1 MANIVSEHEDGC
13 LRIRLS
19 SGTTNALTTAV
30 IQDLAQAVAE
40 ANRDARGAML
50 CGGDRFF
57 SNGVDL
63 DWALTQS
70 RAEIEEMFRALAGL
84 ILGMLESPLPI
95 VGAIKGH
102 AIGGAMAIYLACDYR
117 YAATGRVL
125 IGKPEVLLGVPNP
138 YYGDRL
144 LRFVAGDFVASDM
157 IYTGKLVRAEEGR
170 ALNLVHETGPKAEIE
185 ADGVATP
192 AVPARPRTGCV
203 PGIEAHA
210 ARQILCRPEG
220 ADALPHRPP
229 GGNLA
234 WRRRTGPPPRRR
246 GAARAP
252 TARRSL
258 TRISRHGRGPVP
270 PSRLGQHIKSY
281 AGFAGIK
288 WDKWD

>member
-1 MANIVSEHEDGC
+1 MATIVSEHEDGC

-30 IQDLAQAVAE
+30 IQDLAQAVEE
-40 ANRDARGAML
+40 ANRDAQGAML

-63 DWALTQS
+63 NWALTQS

-157 IYTGKLVRAEEGR
+157 IYTGKLVPAEEGR

-185 ADGVATP
+185 QMAWQRLLFLRDLAPAAFQESKRMRLGKFCADLREQMP
-192 AVPARPRTGCV
+192 SR
-203 PGIEAHA
+203 I
-210 ARQILCRPEG
+210 ARQVEIWHG
-220 ADALPHRPP
+220 ADAQARLRA
-229 GGNLA
+229 GAERLE
-234 WRRRTGPPPRRR
+234 RR
-246 GAARAP
+246 
-252 TARRSL
+252 
-258 TRISRHGRGPVP
+258 
-270 PSRLGQHIKSY
+270 QHE
-281 AGFAGIK
+281 
-288 WDKWD
+288 DR

>member
-13 LRIRLS
+13 LRIRLAC
-19 SGTTNALTTAV
+19 GTTNALTTAV

-40 ANRDARGAML
+40 ADRDAQGAML

-70 RAEIEEMFRALAGL
+70 RGEIEEMFRALAGL

-185 ADGVATP
+185 QMAWQRLLFLRDLAP
-192 AVPARPRTGCV
+192 DAFQE
-203 PGIEAHA
+203 IEAYA
-210 ARQILCRPEG
+210 ARQILRRPER

-229 GGNLA
+229 GGDLA
-234 WRRRTGPPPRRR
+234 WRRRAGPPPRRR
-246 GAARAP
+246 RAARAP

-258 TRISRHGRGPVP
+258 TRTSCHARGPVP
-270 PSRLGQHIKSY
+270 PSRLGQHISY

-288 WDKWD
+288 WD

>member
-1 MANIVSEHEDGC
+1 MANIVSEHEDDC

-70 RAEIEEMFRALAGL
+70 RAEIEEMFHALAGL
-84 ILGMLESPLPI
+84 ILAMLESPLPI
-95 VGAIKGH
+95 VGAVKGH
-102 AIGGAMAIYLACDYR
+102 AIGGGMAIYLACDYR
-117 YAATGRVL
+117 YAATGHVL

-170 ALNLVHETGPKAEIE
+170 ALNLVHKTGPKAEIE
-185 ADGVATP
+185 QMAWQRLLFLRDLAPEAFQESKRMRLGKFCADLRSRCPPASPARSRSGMAQTRRP
-192 AVPARPRTGCV
+192 ASAPARNGSSADSAKIANPHFSPRSRSGSAVP
-203 PGIEAHA
+203 PGATHF
-210 ARQILCRPEG
+210 LCG
-220 ADALPHRPP
+220 I
-229 GGNLA
+229 
-234 WRRRTGPPPRRR
+234 RR
-246 GAARAP
+246 
-252 TARRSL
+252 
-258 TRISRHGRGPVP
+258 
-270 PSRLGQHIKSY
+270 
-281 AGFAGIK
+281 
-288 WDKWD
+288 D

>member
-1 MANIVSEHEDGC
+1 MTNILREHEDGC
-13 LRIRLS
+13 LRIRLAC
-19 SGTTNALTTAV
+19 GTANALTTAV

-70 RAEIEEMFRALAGL
+70 RAEIEEMFHALAGL

-185 ADGVATP
+185 QMAWQRLLFLRDLAPDAFQESKRMRLGKFCADLREQMP
-192 AVPARPRTGCV
+192 SR
-203 PGIEAHA
+203 I
-210 ARQILCRPEG
+210 ARQVEIWHG
-220 ADALPHRPP
+220 ADAQARLRA
-229 GGNLA
+229 GAERLK
-234 WRRRTGPPPRRR
+234 RRRREDR
-246 GAARAP
+246 
-252 TARRSL
+252 
-258 TRISRHGRGPVP
+258 
-270 PSRLGQHIKSY
+270 
-281 AGFAGIK
+281 
-288 WDKWD
+288 